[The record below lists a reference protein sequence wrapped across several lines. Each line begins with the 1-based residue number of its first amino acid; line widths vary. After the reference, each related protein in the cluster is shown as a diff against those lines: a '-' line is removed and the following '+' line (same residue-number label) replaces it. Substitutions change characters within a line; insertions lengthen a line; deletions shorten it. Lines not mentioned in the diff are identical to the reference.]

1 MDVVAGQRLVQVG
14 DVGQA
19 QVVGQLLVLGDAALR
34 VALLARHRDELA
46 VGVRRERV
54 GVALLVCALRA
65 R

>member
-1 MDVVAGQRLVQVG
+1 MDVVPGQSLVKVRY
-14 DVGQA
+14 VGQA

-34 VALLARHRDELA
+34 VALLARHRDKLA
-46 VGVRRERV
+46 VGVRREHV